1 MVEPINELG
10 INYAYLGDFE
20 NALKCFKKAF
30 EATRDIEICTNIIMC
45 YLNLNKLEE
54 AKKHLNIAKA
64 IDKDDEVLVDIE
76 RYMKNLSK

>member
-1 MVEPINELG
+1 
-10 INYAYLGDFE
+10 
-20 NALKCFKKAF
+20 
-30 EATRDIEICTNIIMC
+30 MC